1 MARMALTSG
10 SCPSCGRSVARTVS
24 THPGLAM
31 EAYHCPVHGRR
42 TSSDTAATVADW
54 VAAPPTMV
62 TLGQML
68 DSVAPPLGGV
78 DWLL

>member
-1 MARMALTSG
+1 MALMSG
-10 SCPSCGRSVARTVS
+10 SCPSCGRLVARTVS
-24 THPGLAM
+24 THGLAV

-42 TSSDTAATVADW
+42 TASDAAATVADW

-68 DSVAPPLGGV
+68 DSVAPSLGGV

>member
-1 MARMALTSG
+1 MARMALMTG
-10 SCPSCGRSVARTVS
+10 SCPSCGRAVARTVS
-24 THPGLAM
+24 THHGLAS

-42 TSSDTAATVADW
+42 TRSDAGATVADW